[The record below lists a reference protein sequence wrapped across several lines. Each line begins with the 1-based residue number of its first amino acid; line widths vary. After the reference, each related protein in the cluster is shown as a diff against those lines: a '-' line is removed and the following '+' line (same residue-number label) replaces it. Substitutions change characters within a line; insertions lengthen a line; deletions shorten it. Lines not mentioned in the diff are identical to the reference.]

1 MFVSKTV
8 KTKTTMIQNSSQ
20 EKSHVLIVHGGPY
33 IENRGCEAILRGTM
47 EILRHEFGEEVSARV
62 SVDANAGVVEAQN
75 AAESDPSVSSF
86 PTGGF
91 GPRWSLEWW
100 LGQLNQRF
108 GSSFY
113 PHFRVLKKTATGASF
128 ALQIGGDH
136 YSLDYGRPLGFMAMD
151 RYLQSLRLPV
161 VVWGASVGPF
171 DADPAFAPRIFEHL
185 RSLSAIFVRESDSF
199 NYLRANGVSDNVHLM
214 ADPAFVMQPVKP
226 PAEKVGFT
234 LPEEAIGINLSP
246 MVAFYRGQ
254 SPAEVDLKEWLHFC
268 TELVKSAATLKRPI
282 LLVPHVGAPDPGN
295 DDFNLL
301 HSLCKAVRGNVP
313 VPVQVLPHGLNA
325 AEFKWIIARCAV
337 FAGARTH
344 STVAAL
350 SSHVPT
356 LSIGYS
362 LKSKGINRD
371 VYGHLDHCI
380 HVSELTSENFTERL
394 RVLIATESA
403 IRAHLQSRIP
413 KLQARALSA
422 GAILRKVSAQPGL

>member
-1 MFVSKTV
+1 
-8 KTKTTMIQNSSQ
+8 
-20 EKSHVLIVHGGPY
+20 
-33 IENRGCEAILRGTM
+33 M
-47 EILRHEFGEEVSARV
+47 EILRQEFGPEVRAR
-62 SVDANAGVVEAQN
+62 AGVVGSREVVRSQSASEIDSAVN
-75 AAESDPSVSSF
+75 SF
-86 PTGGF
+86 ALSPPPGGL
-91 GPRWSLEWW
+91 RWSLGWCKA
-100 LGQLNQRF
+100 QANQRL
-108 GSSFY
+108 GTAFY
-113 PHFRVLKKTATGASF
+113 PHLKDLKAQVQSAPV
-128 ALQIGGDH
+128 ALEVGGDN
-136 YSLDYGRPLGFMAMD
+136 YSLDYGKPVYYIAMD
-151 RYLQSLRLPV
+151 RFLISRGMPV
-161 VVWGASVGPF
+161 VLWGASVGPF
-171 DADPAFAPRIFEHL
+171 DADPVFAPRMFDHL

-214 ADPAFVMQPVKP
+214 ADPAFVMQPVEP

-234 LPEEAIGINLSP
+234 LPEGAIGINLSP
-246 MVAFYRGQ
+246 MIAFYRGQ

-268 TELVKSAATLKRPI
+268 TDLVKSAATLKRPI
-282 LLVPHVGAPDPGN
+282 LLVPHVGSPDPGN

-313 VPVQVLPHGLNA
+313 VPVQVLPQGLIA
-325 AEFKWIIARCAV
+325 AELKWIISRCAV

-344 STVAAL
+344 STIAAL

-380 HVSELTSENFTERL
+380 HVSDLTSENFTERL

-403 IRAHLQSRIP
+403 IRAHLQARIP

-422 GAILRKVSAQPGL
+422 GAILRKASAQPGH